1 MTSTLQNLAD
11 GKIQIELTKI
21 PSLNQFYASKH
32 WTLRK
37 KLKDGL
43 VKEILPQLEQ
53 YDKVTFKEIEVA
65 FICNYRLDIDNC
77 IMGVKFALDSFK
89 DWGGI
94 VDDSNKYVKQVKLI
108 HDPSRPKG
116 TGTIIFTE
124 LKK

>member
-32 WTLRK
+32 WTNRK

-43 VKEILPQLEQ
+43 VKEILPQLER
-53 YDKVTFKEIEVA
+53 YDKVTFNCIEVT
-65 FICNYRLDIDNC
+65 FICNYRLDPDNC
-77 IMGVKFALDSFK
+77 IMGIKFALDVFK

-94 VDDSNKYVKQVKLI
+94 VDDSNKYVKQIRIK
-108 HDPSRPKG
+108 HDPKHTKG